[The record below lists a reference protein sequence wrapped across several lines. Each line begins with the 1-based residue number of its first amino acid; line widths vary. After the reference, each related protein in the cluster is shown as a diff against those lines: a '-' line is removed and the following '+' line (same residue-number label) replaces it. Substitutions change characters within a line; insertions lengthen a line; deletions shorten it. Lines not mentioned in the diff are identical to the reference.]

1 GGCGGGE
8 AVVRGGGKKG
18 GGGGGARRREWR
30 GLPASRLLCR
40 RGGLLANPPS
50 IPRLTATGG
59 CTKSSRSGA
68 GSAGMAELAPLFF
81 LPSTIPPNEI
91 VISWIVPTTAEGL
104 QDSAHHL
111 VDLLFDEAVYL
122 SRPGIDRG
130 DGLLLPVKGL

>member
-18 GGGGGARRREWR
+18 GGGGGARRREWK

-81 LPSTIPPNEI
+81 LPSTIPPTPFSPCLSLPMSAAGRLPSFLLAT
-91 VISWIVPTTAEGL
+91 SWQL
-104 QDSAHHL
+104 
-111 VDLLFDEAVYL
+111 
-122 SRPGIDRG
+122 R
-130 DGLLLPVKGL
+130 